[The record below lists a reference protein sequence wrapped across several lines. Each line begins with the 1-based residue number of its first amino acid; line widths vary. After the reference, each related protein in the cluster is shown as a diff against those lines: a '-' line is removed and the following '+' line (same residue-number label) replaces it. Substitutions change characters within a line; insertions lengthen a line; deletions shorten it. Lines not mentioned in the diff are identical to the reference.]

1 MKSKWD
7 DLDYLRQHLERALED
22 IYRSYQPEF
31 MRVLKRE
38 WPSLDQNTCLDIF
51 QDAVILVWTNVKN
64 GNLTHL
70 SSTLSTYLCGIG
82 KNLASGYMRKQGRV
96 SYFDE
101 MLDFLRSGESSAE
114 LDFLQREEMELIW
127 KFIDQMDEPYHS
139 VLTLTFKYELS
150 SAEIAEI
157 MNAASD
163 VVVRVQR
170 NRGVKQ
176 LKALL
181 KTHLI

>member
-22 IYRSYQPEF
+22 IYRFYQPEF
-31 MRVLKRE
+31 IRVLKRK
-38 WPSLDQNTCLDIF
+38 WPALDQNTCLDMF
-51 QDAVILVWTNVKN
+51 QDAVILVWKKAKN
-64 GNLTHL
+64 GTLRL
-70 SSTLSTYLCGIG
+70 DSTLSTYLCGIG
-82 KNLASGYMRKQGRV
+82 KKLASGFMRKQGRV
-96 SYFDE
+96 SYFDD
-101 MLDFLRSGESSAE
+101 MLDFLRSGESSPE
-114 LDFLQREEMELIW
+114 LDFLQRQELELIW
-127 KFIDQMDEPYHS
+127 KYIDQMDEPYHS

-157 MNAASD
+157 MNAASAE
-163 VVVRVQR
+163 VVRVQR

>member
-7 DLDYLRQHLERALED
+7 DLDFLRQHLERALDD
-22 IYRSYQPEF
+22 IYRFYQPEF
-31 MRVLKRE
+31 IRVLKRE
-38 WPSLDQNTCLDIF
+38 WPFLDQNTCLDIF
-51 QDAVILVWTNVKN
+51 QDAVILVWKNVKN
-64 GNLTHL
+64 ENLTHL

-82 KNLASGYMRKQGRV
+82 KNLASAYMRKQGRV
-96 SYFDE
+96 SHFDD
-101 MLDFLRSGESSAE
+101 MLDFLQAGESSPE
-114 LDFLQREEMELIW
+114 LDMLLREELEIIW
-127 KFIDQMDEPYHS
+127 KFIDQMEEPYHS

-157 MNAASD
+157 MNAASA

-170 NRGVKQ
+170 NRGLNQ

-181 KTHLI
+181 KTQLI